1 MRFCSVA
8 LISASVHGNCHALS
22 GCVKDSMSVAG
33 DELRSSFWDHDWFLV
48 INVAFNLLL
57 LQTLL
62 VRLLVCPSSV
72 SGPFHAQCQD

>member
-1 MRFCSVA
+1 
-8 LISASVHGNCHALS
+8 
-22 GCVKDSMSVAG
+22 MSVAG